1 MIGIAGVG
9 ATIYIAYIVGMA
21 GLLRETKVRSGERA
35 NFVGALTAFGIC
47 GLFGIGIL
55 FALAG
60 QSNHR
65 LRWIQGY
72 GFACASVSLFCLGVM
87 VGSLPLVAYDAIRSE
102 HTNPDE

>member
-1 MIGIAGVG
+1 MAGVG

-21 GLLRETKVRSGERA
+21 SLLRETKIRNGDRA
-35 NFVGALTAFGIC
+35 NFVGLLTSFGIC

-60 QSNHR
+60 QHGR
-65 LRWIQGY
+65 PLRWFQEY
-72 GFACASVSLFCLGVM
+72 GFACAAISLFCLGVM
-87 VGSLPLVAYDAIRSE
+87 VSALPLIAYDLIGFE